1 MKTWALA
8 VAAAVASGQEFQC
21 AVPNAFPQ
29 TSTVQRGFWDFL
41 ATLRFSAQSF
51 VQTQGFCRFGTSWNR
66 QPRLETNMGEAHSA
80 QNNAYGGN
88 LWFCL
93 EEPRTQLGC
102 VAECE
107 ARYMCA
113 AADRPPN
120 PGPEECCLFYRN
132 NTGDNQPD
140 RECFVRKRLDVE
152 ELPAGSF
159 VNTEVKVTPI
169 PFLSYLTLHSD
180 TTGVMATAEMGLCPM
195 WTWCGFVVKDCHG
208 DLLYEVRVEHVPDVN
223 HEGVQLLGTTVP
235 VYIFHDNQG
244 TVIGRT
250 NNLGHGGEPIRIFP
264 ADGGEV
270 ALMITAAGWFH
281 RVFWNEK
288 WFVNS
293 NLPGAAVASYPVLD
307 PRLLTFTVAFQY
319 RNLGYL
325 GTFWVLLLVLFLIG
339 LCLYVRKVK
348 YGGWDC
354 RAWDCCRPGG
364 WCGCCSGL
372 VDRIYSWREVMLY
385 GEPEYQQQDASCCT
399 GRGKTPKSDTK
410 TMWKDEQES
419 LLLVRG
425 PMP

>member
-169 PFLSYLTLHSD
+169 PFAMTLYFWVLQ
-180 TTGVMATAEMGLCPM
+180 GATE
-195 WTWCGFVVKDCHG
+195 F
-208 DLLYEVRVEHVPDVN
+208 R
-223 HEGVQLLGTTVP
+223 
-235 VYIFHDNQG
+235 
-244 TVIGRT
+244 
-250 NNLGHGGEPIRIFP
+250 
-264 ADGGEV
+264 
-270 ALMITAAGWFH
+270 
-281 RVFWNEK
+281 
-288 WFVNS
+288 
-293 NLPGAAVASYPVLD
+293 
-307 PRLLTFTVAFQY
+307 Y